1 MYPYQTEFEFGL
13 TVVAQKTEGCPI
25 REGGALTR
33 NGDTHRQKA
42 LAFALQ
48 PGWTERVFEGA
59 GQISGK
65 KNPKQLME
73 AWDLKMHKPWW

>member
-1 MYPYQTEFEFGL
+1 MPAQQPANELLQETNEPASMYPHQTEFEYGQ

-25 REGGALTR
+25 R
-33 NGDTHRQKA
+33 
-42 LAFALQ
+42 
-48 PGWTERVFEGA
+48 A
-59 GQISGK
+59 GIRRGQDKFQAK

>member
-1 MYPYQTEFEFGL
+1 MAGT
-13 TVVAQKTEGCPI
+13 
-25 REGGALTR
+25 
-33 NGDTHRQKA
+33 
-42 LAFALQ
+42 
-48 PGWTERVFEGA
+48 GWKDP

>member
-1 MYPYQTEFEFGL
+1 MYPHQTEFEYGQ

-25 REGGALTR
+25 R
-33 NGDTHRQKA
+33 
-42 LAFALQ
+42 
-48 PGWTERVFEGA
+48 A
-59 GQISGK
+59 GVRRGQDKFQAK